1 MNPMQLVE
9 EFPREYE
16 LTQFEKVLVAA
27 RRAKDLHNIGKA
39 PLLETHHK
47 SPYTALA
54 ELKAKKIIPAYRE
67 EEPPE
72 IENKEGEDSE
82 EEE

>member
-1 MNPMQLVE
+1 MNPLLLVE

-27 RRAKDLHNIGKA
+27 QRAKDLHNSGKA
-39 PLLETHHK
+39 PLLETHYK

-54 ELKAKKIIPAYRE
+54 EIRAKKINPVYRE

-72 IENKEGEDSE
+72 TGKEEGEDSE
-82 EEE
+82 EGE